1 MIDSNNTNHV
11 ISQRVLP
18 LKCLRQGYRH
28 LRLRNTQ
35 NQPLELSS
43 LFLFSKQQVEF
54 IPSSHAATANC
65 NNGSNSLNNL
75 TSNIGSS
82 VPVTGMNEALKTKH
96 KQFKV
101 AVYGLNAPEEE
112 DHAIQVK
119 VTQDT
124 TVQQVIEQV
133 NNFSSLLLTFLIF
146 IINLI

>member
-1 MIDSNNTNHV
+1 MFPDLAFVKFSVMDSNNNNHV

-54 IPSSHAATANC
+54 IPSSNS
-65 NNGSNSLNNL
+65 NNGSNSLTNL
-75 TSNIGSS
+75 TSSNTIGPLASNSESS
-82 VPVTGMNEALKTKH
+82 KAKH

-101 AVYGLNAPEEE
+101 TVYGLNSDEEE
-112 DHAIQVK
+112 KDTGVLVK

-133 NNFSSLLLTFLIF
+133 S
-146 IINLI
+146 